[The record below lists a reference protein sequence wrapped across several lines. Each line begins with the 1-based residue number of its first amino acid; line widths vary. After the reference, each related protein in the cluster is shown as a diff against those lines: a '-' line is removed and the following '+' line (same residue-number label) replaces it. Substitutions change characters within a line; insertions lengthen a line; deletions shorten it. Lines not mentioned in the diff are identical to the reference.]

1 MIAVMKIS
9 SSEIHFNPWK
19 HHLTFI
25 CNELL
30 NLKRIAPEARLIML
44 DRIKAVNAN
53 FVDVY
58 TGHFSEGE
66 IKQSIADQLNHL
78 EFKDYEGF
86 RYWLGTKKYQLITL
100 NDESVW
106 VVRESE
112 QFLNVIHI
120 HPSRKPPLTFRIHG
134 NALKT
139 VVGLLCMQPDCQI
152 KSPSLVS
159 VNQLRKEFLDLS
171 PVKGVGNLQRIMR
184 FYDLVK
190 NQLNILGETEPK
202 Y

>member
-1 MIAVMKIS
+1 MIAIMKFS

-30 NLKRIAPEARLIML
+30 NSKRMAPEARITML
-44 DRIKAVNAN
+44 DGIKAINAN

-58 TGHFSEGE
+58 TGHFSEDE
-66 IKQSIADQLNHL
+66 IKQCIADQINHL

-100 NDESVW
+100 NDKSVW
-106 VVRESE
+106 VVRENE
-112 QFLNVIHI
+112 QSLNAIHI
-120 HPSRKPPLTFRIHG
+120 HPSRKPPLTFRIYG

-139 VVGLLCMQPDCQI
+139 VVGLLCMQPECLANF
-152 KSPSLVS
+152 PSLVS
-159 VNQLRKEFLDLS
+159 VNQFRKEFLDLS
-171 PVKGVGNLQRIMR
+171 PVKGVENLQRIMR
-184 FYDLVK
+184 FYDLIK
-190 NQLNILGETEPK
+190 DRLIFKKE
-202 Y
+202 